1 MSIQFTKIM
10 AGEMLIQMNNC
21 FHQEAAA
28 LGLVIRRISP
38 ADFMDD
44 LKLMKDCQWVKILS
58 VEFTSSYPPASEWRG
73 VARTLA
79 MMVQE
84 KLIGNCALFFDS
96 VPIVRQ
102 EGNAVYVQLL
112 LPEY

>member
-10 AGEMLIQMNNC
+10 AGEMLIQINNY
-21 FHQEAAA
+21 FHKEAAE
-28 LGLVIRRISP
+28 LGLVIRRVSP
-38 ADFMDD
+38 LDFADD
-44 LKLMKDCQWVKILS
+44 LRLMKDGQWVKILS
-58 VEFTSSYPPASEWRG
+58 IEFTSSYPPASEWRG

-79 MMVQE
+79 LMVQE

-96 VPIVRQ
+96 VPIIRQ
-102 EGNAVYVQLL
+102 EGNSVYVQLL